1 MWLAGV
7 VDRIGVAKVWLV
19 GVENECAG
27 YRDVITLAVECEG
40 VYVKFLFQY
49 EVPVP
54 ASPRFCDK

>member
-1 MWLAGV
+1 M
-7 VDRIGVAKVWLV
+7 DRIGVAKVWLV